1 MDGMDRNGGDVRQAG
16 RQLDR
21 QNRPLASLAAD
32 GVAKIILGN
41 MNQNSKKGFPA
52 IVEKG
57 EPLQIGFIPD
67 GDCAPLAV
75 ARESGLFEKYELN
88 VQLRRETRLSNI
100 RDRLIEGDL
109 DAVHAPATLP
119 FITNLGIDSDRCA
132 AVTGMVLSL
141 QGNAI
146 TISKHLWDEGVRDA
160 QTLRDVIF
168 RNWGKRTFTFGV
180 VFPHSPAFLL
190 LRRWLREGLV
200 SPSEVRIVVVHPAQM
215 YPTLKLGYIDGF
227 CAGEPWTS
235 LAVQAEVGV
244 CVATSRELAP
254 LHPEKVLMV
263 RNDFAEKRA
272 GEHERLIAA
281 LLEAC
286 AFCDQPINRPLISE
300 MLAQPQYVNAPTD
313 CLKNILAADTRGS
326 RLAPDAAPLHI
337 FYKYNANDPTDDKA
351 AWVLGHL
358 YEMIEQRALPLPPDG
373 RTPILKNVFR
383 RDIFQRARSVVFDQ
397 TQALMAE
404 AQNYHAVPADRG
416 GGVDDGA
423 VKVIV
428 N

>member
-1 MDGMDRNGGDVRQAG
+1 M
-16 RQLDR
+16 
-21 QNRPLASLAAD
+21 
-32 GVAKIILGN
+32 K
-41 MNQNSKKGFPA
+41 NSKIDFPT
-52 IVEKG
+52 IVEK
-57 EPLQIGFIPD
+57 EQPLQIGFIPD
-67 GDCAPLAV
+67 GDCAPIAV
-75 ARESGLFEKYELN
+75 ARESGLFEKYELD

-100 RDRLIEGDL
+100 RDRMIEGDL

-119 FITNLGIDSDRCA
+119 FITNLGIDSDHCA

-146 TISKHLWDEGVRDA
+146 TISRHLWDEGVRDGK
-160 QTLRDVIF
+160 TLRDLIF

-190 LRRWLREGLV
+190 LRRWLREGHV

-235 LAVQAEVGV
+235 LAVEAEAGV

-263 RNDFAEKRA
+263 RHDFAETRA
-272 GEHERLIAA
+272 SEHERLIAA

-286 AFCDQPINRPLISE
+286 AFCDQPSNRPLISE

-313 CLKNILAADTRGS
+313 CLKNILGTDELG
-326 RLAPDAAPLHI
+326 PKFDAAPLHI

-351 AWVLGHL
+351 TWVLGHL
-358 YEMIEQRALPLPPDG
+358 YEMIEQRALPLPPSG
-373 RTPILKNVFR
+373 RMPVLKNIFR
-383 RDIFQRARSVVFDQ
+383 RDIFQRAKATVFDQ
-397 TQALMAE
+397 TRALMAE
-404 AQNYHAVPADRG
+404 AQNYEADPSKTHERF
-416 GGVDDGA
+416 DNGA
-423 VKVIV
+423 VKAIV
-428 N
+428 E

>member
-1 MDGMDRNGGDVRQAG
+1 
-16 RQLDR
+16 
-21 QNRPLASLAAD
+21 
-32 GVAKIILGN
+32 
-41 MNQNSKKGFPA
+41 
-52 IVEKG
+52 
-57 EPLQIGFIPD
+57 
-67 GDCAPLAV
+67 V
-75 ARESGLFEKYELN
+75 ARESGLFDKYELN
-88 VQLRRETRLSNI
+88 VHLRRETRLSNI
-100 RDRLIEGDL
+100 RDRIIEGEL

-132 AVTGMVLSL
+132 CVTGMVLSL

-146 TISKHLWDEGVRDA
+146 TISRHLWDEGVRDGK
-160 QTLRDVIF
+160 TLRDLIF

-190 LRRWLREGLV
+190 LRRWLREGCV

-215 YPTLKLGYIDGF
+215 FPTLKLGYIDGF

-235 LAVQAEVGV
+235 LAVEAEAGV

-263 RNDFAEKRA
+263 RHDFAETRA
-272 GEHERLIAA
+272 SEHERLIAA

-286 AFCDQPINRPLISE
+286 AFCDQPANRPLISE

-313 CLKNILAADTRGS
+313 CLKNILGVEEAESGS
-326 RLAPDAAPLHI
+326 EPDAAPLNI

-351 AWVLGHL
+351 TWVLGHL
-358 YEMIEQRALPLPPDG
+358 YEMIEQRALPLPPNG
-373 RTPILKNVFR
+373 RTPVLKNVFR
-383 RDIFQRARSVVFDQ
+383 RDIFQRAKAAVFDQ

-404 AQNYHAVPADRG
+404 AQSFEADSEKSPERF
-416 GGVDDGA
+416 DSSA
-423 VKVIV
+423 VKAIV
-428 N
+428 E

>member
-1 MDGMDRNGGDVRQAG
+1 VAAVEFEKVNGRVM
-16 RQLDR
+16 
-21 QNRPLASLAAD
+21 
-32 GVAKIILGN
+32 K
-41 MNQNSKKGFPA
+41 NSEMGFPT

-67 GDCAPLAV
+67 GDCAPIAV
-75 ARESGLFEKYELN
+75 ARESGLFDKYELD

-100 RDRLIEGDL
+100 RDRMIEGDL

-132 AVTGMVLSL
+132 CVTGMILSL
-141 QGNAI
+141 QGNGI
-146 TISKHLWDEGVRDA
+146 TISRHLWEEGVRDGK
-160 QTLRDVIF
+160 TLRDLIF

-180 VFPHSPAFLL
+180 VFPHSPAYLL
-190 LRRWLREGLV
+190 LRRWLREGRV

-215 YPTLKLGYIDGF
+215 FPTLKLGYIDGF

-235 LAVQAEVGV
+235 LAVEADAGV

-272 GEHERLIAA
+272 SEHERLIAA
-281 LLEAC
+281 LMEAC
-286 AFCDQPINRPLISE
+286 AFCDQPANRPLISE

-313 CLKNILAADTRGS
+313 CLKNILNTDENSS
-326 RLAPDAAPLHI
+326 RREEAPLNI
-337 FYKYNANDPTDDKA
+337 FHKYNANDPTDDKA

-358 YEMIEQRALPLPPDG
+358 YEMIEQRALPLPPSG

-383 RDIFQRARSVVFDQ
+383 RDIFQRAKTAVFDQ
-397 TQALMAE
+397 TQALMNE
-404 AQNYHAVPADRG
+404 AQNFEAVPVKAAEHFDN
-416 GGVDDGA
+416 GA
-423 VKVIV
+423 VKAIV
-428 N
+428 E

>member
-1 MDGMDRNGGDVRQAG
+1 VDGLDRNCGDLRQVG
-16 RQLDR
+16 RLLDC
-21 QNRPLASLAAD
+21 QNRPRAKLATD
-32 GVAKIILGN
+32 GVAKITGHN
-41 MNQNSKKGFPA
+41 MNKNSEMGFPA
-52 IVEKG
+52 ILEKG
-57 EPLQIGFIPD
+57 EPLQIGFVPD
-67 GDCAPLAV
+67 GDCAPIAV

-100 RDRLIEGDL
+100 RDRLIEGEL
-109 DAVHAPATLP
+109 QAVHAPATLP

-146 TISKHLWDEGVRDA
+146 TISRQLWDEGVRDGR
-160 QTLRDVIF
+160 TLRDLIF

-180 VFPHSPAFLL
+180 VFPHSPALLL
-190 LRRWLREGLV
+190 LRRWLREGSV

-215 YPTLKLGYIDGF
+215 FPTLKLGYIDGF

-235 LAVQAEVGV
+235 LAVEAGAGV

-263 RNDFAEKRA
+263 RNDFAETRKS
-272 GEHERLIAA
+272 EHERLIAA

-286 AFCDQPINRPLISE
+286 AFCDQPLNRPLISE

-313 CLKNILAADTRGS
+313 CLKNILGVDEGGGGAGAET
-326 RLAPDAAPLHI
+326 APLNI
-337 FYKYNANDPTDDKA
+337 FYKYNANEPTDDKA

-358 YEMIEQRALPLPPDG
+358 YEMIEQRALPLPAGERMPV
-373 RTPILKNVFR
+373 LKNVFR
-383 RDIFQRARSVVFDQ
+383 RDIFQRARNVVFDH

-404 AQNYHAVPADRG
+404 AENYHAAPAK
-416 GGVDDGA
+416 A
-423 VKVIV
+423 VVK
-428 N
+428 

>member
-1 MDGMDRNGGDVRQAG
+1 M
-16 RQLDR
+16 
-21 QNRPLASLAAD
+21 
-32 GVAKIILGN
+32 KK
-41 MNQNSKKGFPA
+41 NSKMGFPT

-75 ARESGLFEKYELN
+75 ARESGLFDKYELN

-100 RDRLIEGDL
+100 RDYMIEGDL

-160 QTLRDVIF
+160 KTLRDLIF

-215 YPTLKLGYIDGF
+215 FPTLKLGYIDGF

-235 LAVQAEVGV
+235 LAVEAEAGV

-263 RNDFAEKRA
+263 RHDFAEKRA
-272 GEHERLIAA
+272 REHERLIAA
-281 LLEAC
+281 LIESC

-313 CLKNILAADTRGS
+313 CLKNIVGVGDVDRHS
-326 RLAPDAAPLHI
+326 VPESAPLHI

-358 YEMIEQRALPLPPDG
+358 YEMIEQRSLPLPPNG

-383 RDIFQRARSVVFDQ
+383 RDIFQRAKSVVFDQ

-404 AQNYHAVPADRG
+404 AKNFHPEPVSEGERFDNS
-416 GGVDDGA
+416 A
-423 VKVIV
+423 VKAIV
-428 N
+428 E

>member
-1 MDGMDRNGGDVRQAG
+1 VDGGCGNLRWVD

-21 QNRPLASLAAD
+21 ENRPLTGMAA
-32 GVAKIILGN
+32 VEFSKIIFCGV
-41 MNQNSKKGFPA
+41 MKNSKIDFPTV
-52 IVEKG
+52 VEKG

-67 GDCAPLAV
+67 GDCAPIAV
-75 ARESGLFEKYELN
+75 ARESGLFDKYELD

-100 RDRLIEGDL
+100 RDRMIEGEL

-119 FITNLGIDSDRCA
+119 FITNLGIDSDHCA
-132 AVTGMVLSL
+132 CVTGMVLSL

-146 TISKHLWDEGVRDA
+146 TISRHLWDEGVRDGK
-160 QTLRDVIF
+160 TLRDVIF

-190 LRRWLREGLV
+190 LRRWLREGCV

-215 YPTLKLGYIDGF
+215 FPTLKLGYIDGF

-235 LAVQAEVGV
+235 LAVEAEAGV

-263 RNDFAEKRA
+263 RNDFAETRA
-272 GEHERLIAA
+272 SEHERLIAA

-313 CLKNILAADTRGS
+313 CLKNILGVEDLDDRP
-326 RLAPDAAPLHI
+326 APEAAPLNI

-351 AWVLGHL
+351 TWVLGHL
-358 YEMIEQRALPLPPDG
+358 YEMIEQRVLPLPPSG
-373 RTPILKNVFR
+373 RTPVLKNIFR
-383 RDIFQRARSVVFDQ
+383 RDIFQRARATVFDQ
-397 TQALMAE
+397 TQALMTE
-404 AQNYHAVPADRG
+404 AQNFAGVPAKSPERFDK
-416 GGVDDGA
+416 GA
-423 VKVIV
+423 VKAIV
-428 N
+428 E

>member
-1 MDGMDRNGGDVRQAG
+1 M
-16 RQLDR
+16 
-21 QNRPLASLAAD
+21 
-32 GVAKIILGN
+32 KK
-41 MNQNSKKGFPA
+41 NSEMGFPTIA
-52 IVEKG
+52 EKG

-75 ARESGLFEKYELN
+75 ARESGLFEKYELK
-88 VQLRRETRLSNI
+88 VELRRETRLSNI
-100 RDRLIEGDL
+100 RDRLIEGEL

-146 TISKHLWDEGVRDA
+146 TISKHLWDQGVRDGR
-160 QTLRDVIF
+160 TLRDLIF

-180 VFPHSPAFLL
+180 VFPHSPAYLV

-200 SPSEVRIVVVHPAQM
+200 SPGEVRIVVVHPAQM
-215 YPTLKLGYIDGF
+215 FPTLKLGYIDGF
-227 CAGEPWTS
+227 CAGEPWAS
-235 LAVQAEVGV
+235 LAVEADAGV

-263 RNDFAEKRA
+263 RNDFAETRA
-272 GEHERLIAA
+272 SEHERLIAA

-313 CLKNILAADTRGS
+313 CLKNILGADAS
-326 RLAPDAAPLHI
+326 RPAPDAAPLHL
-337 FYKYNANDPTDDKA
+337 FHRYNANDPTDDKA

-358 YEMIEQRALPLPPDG
+358 YEMIEQRTLPLPPNG
-373 RTPILKNVFR
+373 RTPVLKNVFR
-383 RDIFQRARSVVFDQ
+383 RDIFQRAKSVVFDH

-404 AQNYHAVPADRG
+404 ARNYHAAPADG
-416 GGVDDGA
+416 GSDIGEGI
-423 VKVIV
+423 VKSVV
-428 N
+428 E

>member
-1 MDGMDRNGGDVRQAG
+1 M
-16 RQLDR
+16 
-21 QNRPLASLAAD
+21 
-32 GVAKIILGN
+32 K
-41 MNQNSKKGFPA
+41 NSKIDFPT
-52 IVEKG
+52 IVEK
-57 EPLQIGFIPD
+57 EQPLQIGFIPD
-67 GDCAPLAV
+67 GDCAPIAV
-75 ARESGLFEKYELN
+75 ARESGLFEKYELD

-100 RDRLIEGDL
+100 RDRMIEGDL

-119 FITNLGIDSDRCA
+119 FITNLGIDSDHCA

-146 TISKHLWDEGVRDA
+146 TISRHLWDEGVRDGK
-160 QTLRDVIF
+160 TLRDLIF

-190 LRRWLREGLV
+190 LRRWLREGHV

-235 LAVQAEVGV
+235 LAVEAEAGV

-263 RNDFAEKRA
+263 RHDFAETRA
-272 GEHERLIAA
+272 SEHERLIAA

-286 AFCDQPINRPLISE
+286 AFCDQPSNRPLISE

-313 CLKNILAADTRGS
+313 CLKNILGTDELG
-326 RLAPDAAPLHI
+326 PKFDAAPLHI

-351 AWVLGHL
+351 TWVLGHL
-358 YEMIEQRALPLPPDG
+358 YEMIEQRALPLPPSG
-373 RTPILKNVFR
+373 RMPILKNIFR
-383 RDIFQRARSVVFDQ
+383 RDIFQRAKATVFDQ
-397 TQALMAE
+397 ARSLMIE
-404 AQNYHAVPADRG
+404 AQNYEADPSKTHERF
-416 GGVDDGA
+416 DNGA
-423 VKVIV
+423 VKAIV
-428 N
+428 E

>member
-1 MDGMDRNGGDVRQAG
+1 MM
-16 RQLDR
+16 
-21 QNRPLASLAAD
+21 
-32 GVAKIILGN
+32 K
-41 MNQNSKKGFPA
+41 NSKMGFPT

-57 EPLQIGFIPD
+57 EPLQIGFVPD
-67 GDCAPLAV
+67 GDCAPIAV
-75 ARESGLFEKYELN
+75 ARESGLFDKYEVD

-100 RDRLIEGDL
+100 RDRMIEGEL

-132 AVTGMVLSL
+132 CVTGMVLSL

-146 TISKHLWDEGVRDA
+146 TISRHLWDEGVRDGK
-160 QTLRDVIF
+160 TLRDLIF
-168 RNWGKRTFTFGV
+168 RNWGRRTFTFGV
-180 VFPHSPAFLL
+180 VFPHSPAYLL
-190 LRRWLREGLV
+190 LRRWLREGCV

-215 YPTLKLGYIDGF
+215 FPTLKLGYIDGF

-235 LAVQAEVGV
+235 LAVEAEVGV

-263 RNDFAEKRA
+263 RNDFAEKRPS
-272 GEHERLIAA
+272 EHERLIAA

-313 CLKNILAADTRGS
+313 CLKNILGVEDLEDRP
-326 RLAPDAAPLHI
+326 APEAAPLNI

-351 AWVLGHL
+351 TWVLGHL
-358 YEMIEQRALPLPPDG
+358 YEMIEQRALPLPPSG
-373 RTPILKNVFR
+373 RTPVLKNIFR
-383 RDIFQRARSVVFDQ
+383 RDIFQRAKATVFDQ
-397 TQALMAE
+397 AQALMLE
-404 AQNYHAVPADRG
+404 AQSYEAAPAKSPERFDK
-416 GGVDDGA
+416 DA
-423 VKVIV
+423 VKAIV
-428 N
+428 E

>member
-1 MDGMDRNGGDVRQAG
+1 MK
-16 RQLDR
+16 
-21 QNRPLASLAAD
+21 NRE
-32 GVAKIILGN
+32 
-41 MNQNSKKGFPA
+41 MGFPN

-67 GDCAPLAV
+67 GDCAPIAV
-75 ARESGLFEKYELN
+75 ARESGLFDKYELN

-100 RDRLIEGDL
+100 RDRIIEGEL
-109 DAVHAPATLP
+109 DAAHAPATLP
-119 FITNLGIDSDRCA
+119 FITNLGIDSDRCSC
-132 AVTGMVLSL
+132 VTGMILSL

-146 TISKHLWDEGVRDA
+146 TVSKHLWDEGVRDGK
-160 QTLRDVIF
+160 TLRDLIF

-180 VFPHSPAFLL
+180 VFPHSPAYLL
-190 LRRWLREGLV
+190 LRRWLREGRV

-215 YPTLKLGYIDGF
+215 FPTLKLGYIDGF

-235 LAVQAEVGV
+235 LAVEAEAGV

-263 RNDFAEKRA
+263 RNDFAETRA
-272 GEHERLIAA
+272 REHERLIAA

-286 AFCDQPINRPLISE
+286 AFCDQPLNRPLISE

-313 CLKNILAADTRGS
+313 CLKNILGIEEIER
-326 RLAPDAAPLHI
+326 APAPETAPLNI

-351 AWVLGHL
+351 TWVLGHL
-358 YEMIEQRALPLPPDG
+358 YEMIEQRALPLPSTS
-373 RTPILKNVFR
+373 RTPVLKNVFR
-383 RDIFQRARSVVFDQ
+383 RDIFQRAKVAVFDQ

-404 AQNYHAVPADRG
+404 AQNYEAETKSPEHFDKTT
-416 GGVDDGA
+416 
-423 VKVIV
+423 VKAIV
-428 N
+428 E

>member
-1 MDGMDRNGGDVRQAG
+1 M
-16 RQLDR
+16 
-21 QNRPLASLAAD
+21 
-32 GVAKIILGN
+32 K
-41 MNQNSKKGFPA
+41 NSKMDFPT
-52 IVEKG
+52 IVEKS

-67 GDCAPLAV
+67 GDCAPIAV
-75 ARESGLFEKYELN
+75 ARESGLFDKYELD

-100 RDRLIEGDL
+100 RDRMIEGEL

-119 FITNLGIDSDRCA
+119 FITNLGIDSDHCA
-132 AVTGMVLSL
+132 CVTGMILSL

-146 TISKHLWDEGVRDA
+146 TISRHLWDEGVRDGK
-160 QTLRDVIF
+160 TLRDVIF

-190 LRRWLREGLV
+190 LRRWLREGCI

-215 YPTLKLGYIDGF
+215 FPTLKLGYIDGF

-235 LAVQAEVGV
+235 LAVEAEAGV

-263 RNDFAEKRA
+263 RNDFAETRA

-313 CLKNILAADTRGS
+313 CLKNILGVEDLDDRP
-326 RLAPDAAPLHI
+326 APDAAPLNI

-351 AWVLGHL
+351 TWVLGHL
-358 YEMIEQRALPLPPDG
+358 YEMIEQRALPLPPSG
-373 RTPILKNVFR
+373 RTPVLKNIFR
-383 RDIFQRARSVVFDQ
+383 RDIFQRARATVFDQ
-397 TQALMAE
+397 TQALMME
-404 AQNYHAVPADRG
+404 AQNFAAVPAKSPERFDK
-416 GGVDDGA
+416 GA
-423 VKVIV
+423 VKAIV
-428 N
+428 E

>member
-1 MDGMDRNGGDVRQAG
+1 MKNYEAG
-16 RQLDR
+16 
-21 QNRPLASLAAD
+21 
-32 GVAKIILGN
+32 I
-41 MNQNSKKGFPA
+41 PA
-52 IVEKG
+52 VKEKG
-57 EPLQIGFIPD
+57 EPLQIGFVPD
-67 GDCAPLAV
+67 GDCAPIAV
-75 ARESGLFEKYELN
+75 ARESGLFDKYELN

-100 RDRLIEGDL
+100 RDRMIEGEL

-132 AVTGMVLSL
+132 CVTGLVLSL

-146 TISKHLWDEGVRDA
+146 TISRHLWDEGVRDA
-160 QTLRDVIF
+160 KTLRDLIF

-190 LRRWLREGLV
+190 LRRWLREGHV

-215 YPTLKLGYIDGF
+215 FPTLKLGYIDGF

-235 LAVQAEVGV
+235 LAVEAQAGV

-263 RNDFAEKRA
+263 RHDFAETRA
-272 GEHERLIAA
+272 SEHERLIAA

-286 AFCDQPINRPLISE
+286 AFCDQPANRPLISE

-313 CLKNILAADTRGS
+313 CLKNILGIEEIEAQPEPEST
-326 RLAPDAAPLHI
+326 PLHI

-351 AWVLGHL
+351 MWVLGHL
-358 YEMIEQRALPLPPDG
+358 YEMIEQRALPLPATG
-373 RTPILKNVFR
+373 RTPMLKNVFR
-383 RDIFQRARSVVFDQ
+383 RDIYQRARAAVFDQ
-397 TQALMAE
+397 AQALITEAE
-404 AQNYHAVPADRG
+404 NYEADLKKSREHF
-416 GGVDDGA
+416 DNNP
-423 VKVIV
+423 VKAIV
-428 N
+428 E

>member
-1 MDGMDRNGGDVRQAG
+1 M
-16 RQLDR
+16 
-21 QNRPLASLAAD
+21 
-32 GVAKIILGN
+32 K
-41 MNQNSKKGFPA
+41 NSKMDFPT

-57 EPLQIGFIPD
+57 EPLQIGFVPD
-67 GDCAPLAV
+67 GDCAPIAV
-75 ARESGLFEKYELN
+75 ARESGLFDKYEVD

-100 RDRLIEGDL
+100 RDRMIEGEL

-132 AVTGMVLSL
+132 CVTGMVLSL

-146 TISKHLWDEGVRDA
+146 TISRHLWDEGVRDGK
-160 QTLRDVIF
+160 TLRDLIF
-168 RNWGKRTFTFGV
+168 RNWGRRTFTFGV
-180 VFPHSPAFLL
+180 VFPHSPAYLL
-190 LRRWLREGLV
+190 LRRWLREGCV

-215 YPTLKLGYIDGF
+215 FPTLKLGYIDGF

-235 LAVQAEVGV
+235 LAVEAEVGV

-263 RNDFAEKRA
+263 RNDFAEKRPS
-272 GEHERLIAA
+272 EHERLIAA

-313 CLKNILAADTRGS
+313 CLKNILGVEDLEDRP
-326 RLAPDAAPLHI
+326 APEAAPLNI

-351 AWVLGHL
+351 TWVLGHL
-358 YEMIEQRALPLPPDG
+358 YEMIEQRALPLPPSG
-373 RTPILKNVFR
+373 RTPVLKNIFR
-383 RDIFQRARSVVFDQ
+383 RDIFQRAKATVFDQ
-397 TQALMAE
+397 AQALMLE
-404 AQNYHAVPADRG
+404 AQSYEAAPAKSPERFDK
-416 GGVDDGA
+416 DS
-423 VKVIV
+423 VKAIV
-428 N
+428 E

>member
-1 MDGMDRNGGDVRQAG
+1 
-16 RQLDR
+16 
-21 QNRPLASLAAD
+21 
-32 GVAKIILGN
+32 
-41 MNQNSKKGFPA
+41 MNNSSKMGFPT

-100 RDRLIEGDL
+100 RDRMVEGEL

-132 AVTGMVLSL
+132 CVTGMVLSL

-146 TISKHLWDEGVRDA
+146 TISRHLWDEGVRDGK
-160 QTLRDVIF
+160 TLRDLIF

-190 LRRWLREGLV
+190 LRRWLREGCV
-200 SPSEVRIVVVHPAQM
+200 SPSEVRIVVIHPAQM

-235 LAVQAEVGV
+235 LAVEAEAGV
-244 CVATSRELAP
+244 CVATSRELSP

-263 RNDFAEKRA
+263 RHDFAETRA
-272 GEHERLIAA
+272 SEHERLIAA

-286 AFCDQPINRPLISE
+286 AFCDQPVNRPLISE
-300 MLAQPQYVNAPTD
+300 ILAQPQYVNAPTD
-313 CLKNILAADTRGS
+313 CLKNIVGVEHGEIPAVPDGS
-326 RLAPDAAPLHI
+326 PLNI
-337 FYKYNANDPTDDKA
+337 FYRYNANDPTDDKA
-351 AWVLGHL
+351 TWVLGHL
-358 YEMIEQRALPLPPDG
+358 YEMIEQRALPVPPSG
-373 RTPILKNVFR
+373 RSPVLKNVFR
-383 RDIFQRARSVVFDQ
+383 RDIFQRAKTVVFDQ

-404 AQNYHAVPADRG
+404 ARNYEAVPAKSAEHFDN
-416 GGVDDGA
+416 GA
-423 VKVIV
+423 VKAIV
-428 N
+428 E

>member
-1 MDGMDRNGGDVRQAG
+1 M
-16 RQLDR
+16 
-21 QNRPLASLAAD
+21 
-32 GVAKIILGN
+32 KK
-41 MNQNSKKGFPA
+41 NSKIDFPA
-52 IVEKG
+52 ILEKG

-75 ARESGLFEKYELN
+75 ARESGLFDKYELN

-100 RDRLIEGDL
+100 RDRIIEGEL

-119 FITNLGIDSDRCA
+119 FITNLGIDSDHCA
-132 AVTGMVLSL
+132 CVTGMVLSL

-146 TISKHLWDEGVRDA
+146 TISRHLWDEGVRDGK
-160 QTLRDVIF
+160 TLRDLIF

-190 LRRWLREGLV
+190 LRRWLREGSV
-200 SPSEVRIVVVHPAQM
+200 SPSEVRIVVIHPAQM

-235 LAVQAEVGV
+235 LAVEAEAGV

-263 RNDFAEKRA
+263 RHDFAETRA
-272 GEHERLIAA
+272 SEHERLIAA

-286 AFCDQPINRPLISE
+286 AFCDQEVNRPLISE

-313 CLKNILAADTRGS
+313 CLKNIVGVADINIPTMS
-326 RLAPDAAPLHI
+326 ESAPLHI

-358 YEMIEQRALPLPPDG
+358 YEMIEQRALPVPPSG
-373 RTPILKNVFR
+373 RSPVLKNIFR
-383 RDIFQRARSVVFDQ
+383 RDIFQRAKTAVFDQ
-397 TQALMAE
+397 TQAIIAE
-404 AQNYHAVPADRG
+404 AQNFEADPAKSSERFDN
-416 GGVDDGA
+416 GA
-423 VKVIV
+423 VKAIV
-428 N
+428 E

>member
-1 MDGMDRNGGDVRQAG
+1 
-16 RQLDR
+16 
-21 QNRPLASLAAD
+21 
-32 GVAKIILGN
+32 
-41 MNQNSKKGFPA
+41 MNKNSEMGFPG

-109 DAVHAPATLP
+109 HAVHAPATLP

-146 TISKHLWDEGVRDA
+146 TISRQLWDEGVRDGR
-160 QTLRDVIF
+160 TLRDLIF

-180 VFPHSPAFLL
+180 VFPHSPALLL
-190 LRRWLREGLV
+190 LRRWLREGCV

-215 YPTLKLGYIDGF
+215 FPTLKLGYIDGF

-235 LAVQAEVGV
+235 LAVEAEAGV

-263 RNDFAEKRA
+263 RNDFADNRA
-272 GEHERLIAA
+272 DEHERLVAA
-281 LLEAC
+281 LIEAC

-313 CLKNILAADTRGS
+313 CLKNILGTEESESGSAAN
-326 RLAPDAAPLHI
+326 PAPLNI
-337 FYKYNANDPTDDKA
+337 FYKYNANEPTDDKA

-358 YEMIEQRALPLPPDG
+358 YEMIEQRALQLPSSE
-373 RTPILKNVFR
+373 RMPILKNVFR
-383 RDIFQRARSVVFDQ
+383 RDIFQRARNVVFDH

-404 AQNYHAVPADRG
+404 AENYHAVPASG
-416 GGVDDGA
+416 GARFDPA
-423 VKVIV
+423 PAKAIVK
-428 N
+428 

>member
-1 MDGMDRNGGDVRQAG
+1 MNKNSKMGF
-16 RQLDR
+16 
-21 QNRPLASLAAD
+21 PT
-32 GVAKIILGN
+32 ILG
-41 MNQNSKKGFPA
+41 
-52 IVEKG
+52 KG

-100 RDRLIEGDL
+100 RDRMIEGEL

-119 FITNLGIDSDRCA
+119 FITNLGIDSDHCA
-132 AVTGMVLSL
+132 CVTGMVLSL

-146 TISKHLWDEGVRDA
+146 TISRHLWDEGVRDGK
-160 QTLRDVIF
+160 TLRDLIF

-190 LRRWLREGLV
+190 LRRWLREGCV
-200 SPSEVRIVVVHPAQM
+200 SPSEVRIVVIHPAQM

-235 LAVQAEVGV
+235 LAVEAEAGV

-263 RNDFAEKRA
+263 RHDFAETRA
-272 GEHERLIAA
+272 SEHERLIAA

-286 AFCDQPINRPLISE
+286 AFCDQAVNRPLISE
-300 MLAQPQYVNAPTD
+300 ILAQPQYVNAPTD
-313 CLKNILAADTRGS
+313 CLKNIVGVEQPGVPAS
-326 RLAPDAAPLHI
+326 SDAAPLHI

-358 YEMIEQRALPLPPDG
+358 YEMIEQRALPVPPSG
-373 RTPILKNVFR
+373 RSPVLKNIFR
-383 RDIFQRARSVVFDQ
+383 RDIFQRARMAVFDQ

-404 AQNYHAVPADRG
+404 ARDYEAVPATNTERFDNS
-416 GGVDDGA
+416 A
-423 VKVIV
+423 VKAIV
-428 N
+428 E